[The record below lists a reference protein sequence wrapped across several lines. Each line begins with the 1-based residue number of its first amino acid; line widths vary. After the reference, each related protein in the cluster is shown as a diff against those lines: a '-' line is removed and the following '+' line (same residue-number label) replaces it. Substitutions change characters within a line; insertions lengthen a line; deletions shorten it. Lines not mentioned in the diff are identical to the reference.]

1 MTGNNNRYHNR
12 ALCSEIISHENA
24 CQEYAVSML
33 DHYVSIDEKYT
44 QSLFDKNLHYYTSIH
59 KNKKHLIMFDSLKK
73 LILDFMMCCHTKMKL
88 STPTLLLSFKILEKY
103 IFMRNK
109 THEYLQELIE
119 DRLQF
124 QLIGIVSLWIASK
137 YIDTKY
143 KHFTI
148 DTLLE
153 LISAPQYPKSYW
165 TRFQNEKNNKTGSSM
180 STPIATPKLVTPLG
194 KTTNS
199 KEYNYDS
206 MRLDNSRQHN
216 IQYNT
221 EKEYTENIQ
230 KITNKRN
237 SLKRH
242 VKTIEL
248 DILNKLDWSISDIPT
263 NDFFIDISLR
273 ALQAYQEST
282 SAINSKNF
290 LFFYD
295 TNDINQLKFGSQM
308 LSELVSFHCELFK
321 NRISIHDI
329 SNAALQVMK
338 LAILNYKMD
347 RFVHLDK
354 NSIAYK
360 IVKLFGNCHKQD
372 QLPFSFKLKYFPKN
386 TIQYPVFLKSL
397 LRYVDKMYEINE
409 ANAVQK
415 LSKVLPTTPITPDLI
430 KNGSKR
436 SRQDAEM
443 DSKTL
448 VTNQNNGLDK
458 DYSQGHLEKKKLMFE
473 LRRESNSE

>member
-1 MTGNNNRYHNR
+1 MTAGNIRYHSR
-12 ALCSEIISHENA
+12 ALCSEIISHENS
-24 CQEYAVSML
+24 CQEYAIDML
-33 DHYVSIDEKYT
+33 AHYVAIDEKYT
-44 QSLFDKNLHYYTSIH
+44 QSLLDTQHQNYYTAIN
-59 KNKKHLIMFDSLKK
+59 KNKKQLVMFDSLKK
-73 LILDFMMCCHTKMKL
+73 LILDFIMCCHTKMKL

-103 IFMRNK
+103 IHIRNQQYD
-109 THEYLQELIE
+109 YLQELIE

-143 KHFTI
+143 KHFNI
-148 DTLLE
+148 DILLE
-153 LISAPQYPKSYW
+153 LISAPQYPKAYW
-165 TRFQNEKNNKTGSSM
+165 TRMQSKNQNKTGSSM
-180 STPIATPKLVTPLG
+180 STPIATPKLITPMG

-206 MRLDNSRQHN
+206 MRLDNSKQQN
-216 IQYNT
+216 IHYNT
-221 EKEYTENIQ
+221 EREYTEHIQ
-230 KITNKRN
+230 RINNKRN

-248 DILNKLDWSISDIPT
+248 DILNKLEWSISDIPT
-263 NDFFIDISLR
+263 NDFFIDMSLR
-273 ALQAYQEST
+273 ALQAYQESPT
-282 SAINSKNF
+282 AINSKNF

-308 LSELVSFHCELFK
+308 LSELVSFHCEVFK
-321 NRISIHDI
+321 NKITIHDI

-347 RFVHLDK
+347 RMIYLDR

-360 IVKLFGNCHKQD
+360 IAKLFGNCNKQD

-386 TIQYPVFLKSL
+386 TLQYPVFLKSL
-397 LRYVDKMYEINE
+397 LRYVEKMFEITDKNPQTTPRVM
-409 ANAVQK
+409 
-415 LSKVLPTTPITPDLI
+415 PTTPITPDLI

-436 SRQDAEM
+436 PRQDTEL
-443 DSKTL
+443 DGETL
-448 VTNQNNGLDK
+448 VANQTTRSDI
-458 DYSQGHLEKKKLMFE
+458 DYSEDKPEKKKLMFE
-473 LRRESNSE
+473 LRRESKS